1 MNANESLTDRL
12 IRIGL
17 GIALGL
23 LVVFNIATGTL
34 AIVAGIAA
42 GIALVTGI
50 VGFCA
55 IYALFGIS
63 TCKVAQKH

>member
-1 MNANESLTDRL
+1 MFANESIADRIL
-12 IRIGL
+12 RVVL

-23 LVVFNIATGTL
+23 LVVLKVATGTL
-34 AIVAGIAA
+34 AIVAGIAS

-55 IYALFGIS
+55 IYALFGFS